1 MAKAIAGPVMKPR
14 RAGREGRRIVELGRI
29 HAWIGGALALGLFG
43 GGLGL
48 GLLIRGSPPP
58 PAIAPSASPAKQAQ
72 AERPGPALA
81 LGTAVSVGGAPAAVE
96 PSTGPEPAAAEV
108 VAPEPPRLGKV
119 ERALPERGYGLQ
131 LGAFDSEAEAMR
143 FLNTHAAA
151 LAERTVYV
159 VPTEIAGRGTW
170 FRVRVGAEKSRREAE
185 QLKGKL
191 GELGAE
197 ALVVSHR

>member
-1 MAKAIAGPVMKPR
+1 MAKAIAGPVLKLR
-14 RAGREGRRIVELGRI
+14 RAGREGRRIVELGAI
-29 HAWIGGALALGLFG
+29 HAWIGAALALGLFG
-43 GGLGL
+43 AGLGL
-48 GLLIRGSPPP
+48 GLLIGGSTTA
-58 PAIAPSASPAKQAQ
+58 PAVAPTASPASPAPS
-72 AERPGPALA
+72 ERPGPALA

-96 PSTGPEPAAAEV
+96 PSTGPER
-108 VAPEPPRLGKV
+108 VAPEPPRLGQI